1 MGVNVYNGYCKVIK
15 SYILWRSN
23 MESITLE
30 QAQKNINNFNNQH
43 LCNFIKQRKSQDKP
57 SKLLRYAYKV
67 ANDRLAKEHAMLWSG
82 KKFKD
87 EPLQNIIDRE
97 QII

>member
-1 MGVNVYNGYCKVIK
+1 
-15 SYILWRSN
+15 

-30 QAQKNINNFNNQH
+30 QAKKRIDSFNNQH
-43 LCNFIKQRKSQDKP
+43 LHNFIAQRKTQDEPSQI
-57 SKLLRYAYKV
+57 LRHAYKV

-82 KKFKD
+82 KRFKD

-97 QII
+97 NKL